1 MIFVFYLRTTLGR
14 WEALSLLQESPL
26 CVVVVVPD
34 DGLLVVQ
41 ALVVEDAENFLK
53 VAALSVTAVVI
64 LH

>member
-1 MIFVFYLRTTLGR
+1 M
-14 WEALSLLQESPL
+14 

-41 ALVVEDAENFLK
+41 ALVVEDVENFLK
-53 VAALSVTAVVI
+53 VAELSVAAVVI

>member
-1 MIFVFYLRTTLGR
+1 MGR

-34 DGLLVVQ
+34 GGLLVVQ
-41 ALVVEDAENFLK
+41 ALVVEDVENFLK
-53 VAALSVTAVVI
+53 VAELSVAAVVI